1 MQLAEHLSSLSLD
14 DSSTDNTHHKLA
26 ALVKTRNIMKFSL
39 FANER
44 GKLCLFTPE
53 EISLLQNMPKGTL
66 KLFYKR

>member
-1 MQLAEHLSSLSLD
+1 MQLAEYLSSLSLD
-14 DSSTDNTHHKLA
+14 DSSTDNTRHKLA

-39 FANER
+39 CANER
-44 GKLCLFTPE
+44 GKLYLFTPE